1 LWLVEEEACLRHH
14 ACVADGVGEDA
25 RADAGQGRVVLHKR
39 RVIDACAGQINIYSA
54 RQGI

>member
-1 LWLVEEEACLRHH
+1 
-14 ACVADGVGEDA
+14 
-25 RADAGQGRVVLHKR
+25 VLHKR